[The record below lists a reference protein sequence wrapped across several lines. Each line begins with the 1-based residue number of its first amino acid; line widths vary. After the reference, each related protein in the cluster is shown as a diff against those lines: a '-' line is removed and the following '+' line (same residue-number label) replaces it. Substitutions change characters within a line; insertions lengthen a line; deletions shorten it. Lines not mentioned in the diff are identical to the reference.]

1 MEQGNME
8 QGNMKQ
14 GNPLT
19 QGNVLRV
26 LLTFSVPFLIANLIQ
41 ALYGAVD
48 LMVVGWYCS
57 PESVAAVSTGTQIT
71 QIITNLV
78 SGLTMG
84 GTILVGKYTGMG
96 DEEQTRR
103 TIGTTL
109 SVFAVVA
116 VLLTI
121 VMLIFADPILA
132 LLQTPAE
139 SVKFAKQYIT
149 ICFYGIF
156 FYLRI

>member
-1 MEQGNME
+1 
-8 QGNMKQ
+8 MKQ
-14 GNPLT
+14 DHLLT
-19 QGNVLRV
+19 EGNVFHA
-26 LLTFSVPFLIANLIQ
+26 LLAFSVPFLIANLIQ

-57 PESVAAVSTGTQIT
+57 PKSVAAVSTGTQVT

-84 GTILVGKYTGMG
+84 GTILVGKYTGMR

-109 SVFAVVA
+109 SVFLCRGSRAYVSD
-116 VLLTI
+116 
-121 VMLIFADPILA
+121 ADFYRSDTGSFTDSGRIGR
-132 LLQTPAE
+132 TG
-139 SVKFAKQYIT
+139 KT
-149 ICFYGIF
+149 ICYNLLLRHL
-156 FYLRI
+156 FYLRL

>member
-1 MEQGNME
+1 
-8 QGNMKQ
+8 MKQ
-14 GNPLT
+14 DHLLT
-19 QGNVLRV
+19 EGNVFHA
-26 LLTFSVPFLIANLIQ
+26 LLAFSVPFLIANLIQ

-57 PESVAAVSTGTQIT
+57 PESVAAVSTGTQVT

-84 GTILVGKYTGMG
+84 GTILVGKYTGMR

-109 SVFAVVA
+109 SVFAAVA
-116 VLLTI
+116 VALTF
-121 VMLIFADPILA
+121 VMLIFTDPILA

-139 SVKFAKQYIT
+139 SAAWT
-149 ICFYGIF
+149 P
-156 FYLRI
+156 RIPGESR

>member
-1 MEQGNME
+1 
-8 QGNMKQ
+8 MKQ
-14 GNPLT
+14 DHLLT
-19 QGNVLRV
+19 EGNVFHA
-26 LLTFSVPFLIANLIQ
+26 LLAFSVPFLIANLIQ

-57 PESVAAVSTGTQIT
+57 PESVAAVSTGTQVT

-84 GTILVGKYTGMG
+84 GTILVGKYTGMR

-109 SVFAVVA
+109 SVFAAVA
-116 VLLTI
+116 VALT
-121 VMLIFADPILA
+121 
-132 LLQTPAE
+132 
-139 SVKFAKQYIT
+139 
-149 ICFYGIF
+149 
-156 FYLRI
+156 